1 MAEQKR
7 LGMKERVAQ
16 EMAKLVERELSDDCP
31 EEGMSRF
38 LFDYDVMLVSSRFE
52 DGVWKIVA
60 QRENDRF
67 ELCLKPIGWSKL
79 K

>member
-1 MAEQKR
+1 
-7 LGMKERVAQ
+7 MKERVTQ

-31 EEGMSRF
+31 EESMSRF
-38 LFDYDVMLVSSRFE
+38 LFDHSMILVSSHFE
-52 DGVWKIVA
+52 DGIWKIVA

-67 ELCLKPIGWSKL
+67 ELCLKPTGWNKL